1 MKRAVLLLL
10 ATPGLIP
17 AVGFAKA
24 VCPSTGETLFKAN
37 GAHRYD
43 CALPRMP
50 SRAGL
55 QEKDP
60 RDAFTTSLD
69 GHLHADETNTGKIVG
84 GFGPVR
90 DVTTVSG
97 AVAHGG
103 SLSGTGPALAKGMG
117 YAVLGYAMWNMGMG
131 GTALIARSVEG
142 N

>member
-10 ATPGLIP
+10 ATRGLIP

-24 VCPSTGETLFKAN
+24 VSPSTGETLFKAN

-69 GHLHADETNTGKIVG
+69 GHLHADETKTGKIVG
-84 GFGPVR
+84 
-90 DVTTVSG
+90 VTTVSG
-97 AVAHGG
+97 VVAHGG

-117 YAVLGYAMWNMGMG
+117 YAVSGYAMWNMGMG

>member
-1 MKRAVLLLL
+1 M
-10 ATPGLIP
+10 
-17 AVGFAKA
+17 GFAKA
-24 VCPSTGETLFKAN
+24 FCPSTGETLFKAN

-84 GFGPVR
+84 
-90 DVTTVSG
+90 VTTVSG
-97 AVAHGG
+97 VVAHGG

-117 YAVLGYAMWNMGMG
+117 YAVSGYAMWNMGMG
-131 GTALIARSVEG
+131 GNALIARGVDG
-142 N
+142 NKFESGQRRSSRR

>member
-1 MKRAVLLLL
+1 M
-10 ATPGLIP
+10 T
-17 AVGFAKA
+17 
-24 VCPSTGETLFKAN
+24 
-37 GAHRYD
+37 
-43 CALPRMP
+43 ALPCMP

-55 QEKDP
+55 QEKNP

-97 AVAHGG
+97 VVAHGG

-117 YAVLGYAMWNMGMG
+117 YAVSGYAMWNMGMG

-142 N
+142 K